1 MFFVKTYRAPEKN
14 IEYANI
20 IEFIDELPEDDD
32 PSIFGMN
39 IYAQKMLL
47 ASRGEHLI
55 SSILS
60 MEPMKNT
67 NVIGDTARIK

>member
-1 MFFVKTYRAPEKN
+1 M
-14 IEYANI
+14 

-47 ASRGEHLI
+47 ATRGDQLI
-55 SSILS
+55 NSILS
-60 MEPMKNT
+60 MDKPMTQSKS
-67 NVIGDTARIK
+67 IGDSTRIE

>member
-1 MFFVKTYRAPEKN
+1 MCLFETYRAPDKL
-14 IEYANI
+14 IDYMGI
-20 IEFIDELPEDDD
+20 VDFIDELPDDDD

-47 ASRGEHLI
+47 ANRGDHLI

-60 MEPMKNT
+60 MEPMKDSK
-67 NVIGDTARIK
+67 IISDTSRIE